1 MAGTRGLRMILRR
14 LARSLHDQNWAAIAI
29 EFLLLVL
36 GVFLGIQVANWN
48 QANGDRRIVD
58 KYLADIAADI
68 RADIQEA
75 ERTNDSAKLRMGAS
89 TYLLREAGVAAQ
101 RTEAELIR
109 YPGFE
114 RIAIPEV
121 APPPVQRN
129 RLWSD
134 ATKIYMYDA
143 LVSSGRIE
151 LIDDPRITR
160 ALREYYYIVSTLS
173 ATQIR
178 TLVPMRQR
186 ILEAGIENG
195 HSPWGV
201 ADEAVLVEQIR
212 SDPGFATVVAT
223 SGQLAA
229 VQLLISSALD
239 EKARSLLP
247 LLEKERR
254 P

>member
-1 MAGTRGLRMILRR
+1 MLLRR
-14 LARSLHDQNWAAIAI
+14 FAQSMKEQNWTAIAV
-29 EFLLLVL
+29 EFVLLVL

-48 QANGDRRIVD
+48 QANADRRIVD

-68 RADIQEA
+68 RADIEEA
-75 ERTNDSAKLRMGAS
+75 ARTNDSAKLRMGAS

-101 RTEAELIR
+101 GTQTELIR

-114 RIAIPEV
+114 PAAIPEV
-121 APPPVQRN
+121 APPPAQRN

-134 ATKIYMYDA
+134 ATKIYMYDTNRSAYDA

-151 LIDDPRITR
+151 LIEDPRITR
-160 ALREYYYIVSTLS
+160 ALREYYYTVSTLS

-186 ILEAGIENG
+186 ILDAGIEKG

-212 SDPGFATVVAT
+212 RDPAFATVVAT
-223 SGQLAA
+223 SGQLAG
-229 VQLLISSALD
+229 VQLLICSALD
-239 EKARSLLP
+239 KKARELLP